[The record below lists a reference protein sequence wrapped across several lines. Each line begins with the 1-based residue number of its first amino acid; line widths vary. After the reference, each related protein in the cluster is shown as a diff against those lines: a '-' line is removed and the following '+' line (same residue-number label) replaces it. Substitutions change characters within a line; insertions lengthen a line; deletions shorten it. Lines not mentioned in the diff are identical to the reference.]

1 MKRLL
6 AIALGAAVM
15 LFVAD
20 AAFAVWYKYPPGP
33 NPPGTCTDT
42 LSIYQV
48 KNAILNHLGACQP
61 VEDLTKAGSLSQEV
75 CKRHQAAAL

>member
-6 AIALGAAVM
+6 AIALGATVM
-15 LFVAD
+15 LFVAH
-20 AAFAVWYKYPPGP
+20 AAFAVTFYKYPPGKT
-33 NPPGTCTDT
+33 GTCTDT

>member
-15 LFVAD
+15 LFVAA
-20 AAFAVWYKYPPGP
+20 AAFAFTKYPPGP